1 MSKADQATNVRS
13 VGVEGKSIQEL
24 AILLYIMQM
33 FEASNWDFEKY
44 INDTSRYE
52 MEPAVE

>member
-1 MSKADQATNVRS
+1 